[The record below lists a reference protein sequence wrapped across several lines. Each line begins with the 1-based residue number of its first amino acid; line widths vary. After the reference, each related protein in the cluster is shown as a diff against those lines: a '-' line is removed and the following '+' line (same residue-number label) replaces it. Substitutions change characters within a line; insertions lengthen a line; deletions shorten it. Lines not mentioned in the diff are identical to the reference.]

1 LSQLTTTM
9 TGTWKTATNQQRISH
24 YRQTKCPHTISEA
37 TESEACVTATQV
49 VREESIFLLA

>member
-1 LSQLTTTM
+1 M